1 MYRLTALA
9 ALAAGLAAL
18 PAPADK
24 PAEKA
29 PVVAGN
35 TAFAL
40 EMYAQ
45 FGKKEGNLFFS
56 PYSIS
61 SALAMTSA
69 GARGET
75 LAEMEKALRFPPQE
89 KLHPAF
95 AALRADLNEAAR
107 GKEAFQ
113 LSTANRLW
121 GQKGYPFKPEFL
133 KLTADHYGA
142 GLEEVDFVRATEAAR
157 RTINAWVEKETQ
169 DKIKEL
175 LQPNVVTSNT
185 RLVLTNAIY
194 FKGTWVN
201 QFKKDQTREE
211 PFFAADGKQTKAQM
225 MNQTGRFPYA
235 ETADAQVLALPYRN
249 GPMRMVV
256 ILPKKKGGLADV
268 EKALSADKLAALDK
282 LAYHQVEVALPKF
295 KFTRDFDLI
304 PELKAL
310 GMKRAFTP
318 AADLS
323 GLGGSP
329 GELFITAVVHKA
341 FVDVNE
347 EGTEAAAATA
357 VVVGKNG
364 PGPGPAKAFRAD
376 HPFLF
381 AVTDARSGSV
391 LFLGRVSDP
400 SK

>member
-9 ALAAGLAAL
+9 AVVASLAAL

-24 PAEKA
+24 AT
-29 PVVAGN
+29 VVPGN
-35 TAFAL
+35 TTFAL
-40 EMYAQ
+40 DLYQ
-45 FGKKEGNLFFS
+45 QLRTKDGNLFFS

-75 LAEMEKALRFPPQE
+75 LAEMEKALHFPPQDR
-89 KLHPAF
+89 LHPAF
-95 AALRADLNEAAR
+95 AALMKEINEAGQ

-121 GQKGYPFKPEFL
+121 GQKGLGFKPDFL
-133 KLTADHYGA
+133 KLTADNYGA
-142 GLEEVDFVRATEAAR
+142 GLEEVDFAGATEQAR
-157 RTINAWVEKETQ
+157 LKINGWVEKETR
-169 DKIKEL
+169 DKIKDL
-175 LQPNVVTSNT
+175 LQPGVLTTQT

-194 FKGTWVN
+194 FKGTWFS
-201 QFKKDQTREE
+201 QFKKDNTKDE
-211 PFFAADGKQTKAQM
+211 PFFLADGKEVKAKLMHQKE
-225 MNQTGRFPYA
+225 RFPYA
-235 ETADAQVLALPYRN
+235 ETDDAQVLALPYTG

-268 EKALSADKLAALDK
+268 EKALSADKLAAALGK
-282 LAYHQVEVALPKF
+282 LAPRQVEVALPRF
-295 KFTRDFDLI
+295 KFTAQFSLV

-310 GMKRAFTP
+310 GMRRAFTRE
-318 AADLS
+318 ADLS
-323 GLGGSP
+323 GLTGSP
-329 GELFITAVVHKA
+329 DLFITDVIHKA

-357 VVVGKNG
+357 VVVGDKSDVG
-364 PGPGPAKAFRAD
+364 RPEPVAVFRAD
-376 HPFLF
+376 HLFLF
-381 AVTDARSGSV
+381 AVTDAKTGSV